1 MKPNPNQRE
10 IYQLAKWRLDP
21 ASMVRD
27 LFQVEP
33 DVWQLEGLAAF
44 PTSPRMAFKAAKG
57 PGKTAFLA
65 WIAWNFLLTRPNP
78 KCAATSISGDN
89 LADNFWTEMA
99 KWQDRSP
106 LLKSMFTWTK
116 TRIFANSSPEQW
128 WISARTWPK
137 NGDVNRQAD
146 TLAGLH
152 ADYILFLLDE
162 TGGMPEAVMAS
173 AEAALSSC
181 VEGHII
187 QAGNPTQL
195 SGPLYRACTSSR
207 HLWKVIEITGD
218 PDDPKRSPRISI
230 EWAREQ
236 IQQYGKDDPY
246 VRVNVFGQFPEAS
259 MNSLIGPEDVDASM
273 NRFYR
278 EFQIGN
284 VPKVIGVDVARYGDD
299 SSVIARR
306 EGMQAYEMLK
316 FRNLESVQG
325 AGVVNREWLKWGADA
340 AFVDGTGG
348 YGSGW
353 VDQLVV
359 LGQSPIGVAFNSMAH
374 QKDRYANKRAEMMF
388 DLVAWIKRGGALP
401 KDDNLKKA
409 LIETTY
415 TLKGDKVIIE
425 PKDALK
431 ARLRFSP
438 DELDALMLTFAE
450 PVAIR
455 SKQARGQHTSY
466 FDIFS
471 AMDNPSGN
479 GYNARH
485 DPFLN
490 L

>member
-471 AMDNPSGN
+471 AMDNLSGN

>member
-1 MKPNPNQRE
+1 
-10 IYQLAKWRLDP
+10 
-21 ASMVRD
+21 
-27 LFQVEP
+27 
-33 DVWQLEGLAAF
+33 
-44 PTSPRMAFKAAKG
+44 MAFKAAKG

-374 QKDRYANKRAEMMF
+374 QKDRYVNKRAEMMF

-455 SKQARGQHTSY
+455 SKQARGRHTSY

-471 AMDNPSGN
+471 AMDNLSGN